1 MGLYNPM
8 EIPCL
13 KSAVALAVASFA
25 VFVSFGGVAC
35 DGSAIRLLDGRT
47 LDDFESIPCLPK
59 GEIAK
64 AYSISNGMMRASG
77 EIDALLVTRDTY
89 SDFDLSFD
97 VCYPEDGFGDGGI
110 SLFVRTLPER
120 TDVYTGLEIQTKTGD
135 LGDIWGLP
143 RFVISRDAE
152 TPPPKG
158 RMNVRIGEVF
168 RRMPRFKD
176 VPHIPGRWMHVD
188 FKRKGLDCEL
198 KIDGILVNRC
208 RLEVSCEGRI
218 GFQTKPYPQG
228 KAPVLYRNMFLTPVK
243 SAK

>member
-1 MGLYNPM
+1 MGLYSPM

-25 VFVSFGGVAC
+25 VFVSFGGVAF
-35 DGSAIRLLDGRT
+35 DGSATRLLDGRT

-77 EIDALLVTRDTY
+77 EIDAILVTRETY
-89 SDFDLSFD
+89 SNFDLSFD
-97 VCYPEDGFGDGGI
+97 VCYPEDGFGDGGV
-110 SLFVRTLPER
+110 SLFVRTLPEL

>member
-1 MGLYNPM
+1 MGLYSPM

>member
-1 MGLYNPM
+1 MGLYSPM

-35 DGSAIRLLDGRT
+35 DGSATRLLDGRT

-77 EIDALLVTRDTY
+77 EIDAILVTRETY
-89 SDFDLSFD
+89 SNFDLSFD
-97 VCYPEDGFGDGGI
+97 VCYPEDGFGDGGV
-110 SLFVRTLPER
+110 SLFVRMLPDR

-152 TPPPKG
+152 TPPPTG

-168 RRMPRFKD
+168 RRMPRFED
-176 VPHIPGRWMHVD
+176 VPHIPGRWMHVE
-188 FKRKGLDCEL
+188 FTRRGLDCEL
-198 KIDGILVNRC
+198 KIDGSIVNRC
-208 RLEVSCEGRI
+208 RLDKSCEGRI
-218 GFQTKPYPQG
+218 GFQTRPYPQG
-228 KAPVLYRNMFLTPVK
+228 KAPVHYKNMVLTPIK
-243 SAK
+243 STK